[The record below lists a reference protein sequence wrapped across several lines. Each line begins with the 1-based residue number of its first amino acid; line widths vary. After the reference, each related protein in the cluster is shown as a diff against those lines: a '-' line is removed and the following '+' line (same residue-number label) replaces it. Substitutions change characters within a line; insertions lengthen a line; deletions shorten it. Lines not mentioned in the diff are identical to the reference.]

1 VQSKDFNDAIASMPL
16 IVSLRGIQE
25 NEVSDVGKVLIDSG
39 ITVLEVTV
47 RTKNAALSSLDD
59 NAIRSLNKLIEVH
72 GKNAHVAAG
81 TVMQV
86 EDLSILKAAG
96 VKVCLSPSFSPSVVS
111 EASRLGISFIPG
123 VETISEAMSA
133 ITSGA
138 KGLKLFPSFFYEPN
152 GDVTVWHSPGY
163 VRYLAKF
170 VACPIIVS
178 GDVGCDDLPVSYL
191 AAGAAGINIGSHLYQ
206 PNIDI
211 KELAARARNFT
222 AAIRSARGGGT

>member
-1 VQSKDFNDAIASMPL
+1 MQSINFNDAIASMPL
-16 IVSLRGIQE
+16 IASLRGIQE
-25 NEVSDVGKVLIDSG
+25 NEVHDVGKVLIDSG

-47 RTKNAALSSLDD
+47 RTKNAALSPLDD

-72 GKNAHVAAG
+72 GKNVHVAAG

-86 EDLSILKAAG
+86 EDLSVLKRAG
-96 VKVCLSPSFSPSVVS
+96 ITVCLSPSFNPNVVS

-133 ITSGA
+133 ITLGA
-138 KGLKLFPSFFYEPN
+138 EGLKLFPSFFYEPN
-152 GDVTVWHSPGY
+152 GDVAMRHSPGF

-170 VACPIIVS
+170 VSCPIIVS
-178 GDVGCDDLPVSYL
+178 GDVGANDLPVSYL
-191 AAGAAGINIGSHLYQ
+191 TAGAAAINIGSNFYR

-211 KELAARARNFT
+211 KELAARAMRFT
-222 AAIRSARGGGT
+222 AAIKSAR